1 MQRRE
6 FLRIF
11 ASFAVAGSGIAHAQ
25 AAVPVV
31 GYLASGSP
39 DAFASRLD
47 ALRHG
52 LGEYGYVEGRNVAIE
67 PRWASG
73 VYDQLQ
79 AFAADLV
86 ARKVDVIVAL
96 GPPSLRAAA
105 AATST
110 IPVVFVVGSDP
121 VRDGLVASMSRP
133 DRNLTGI
140 SFLAVDL
147 TPKRLQLAAEL
158 QPQAKLVALL
168 ANPSNR
174 AEERVMADAQNA
186 ARSAGLD
193 LAVLGASNASGIDAA
208 FAALEQNRAGILLVS
223 PDSLFTTQAARI
235 AALAIQHKIP
245 TLFAFREAVL
255 AGGLASYGPVTARI
269 HRDVGRYVGRI
280 LKGDRP
286 GDLPVLQPT
295 AFELTV
301 NLKTAKALGLEIA
314 PMILARADEV
324 IE

>member
-6 FLRIF
+6 FLKFF
-11 ASFAVAGSGIAHAQ
+11 AGAAIAGPGIARAQ
-25 AAVPVV
+25 AAMPVI
-31 GYLASGSP
+31 GYLAAGSP

-47 ALRHG
+47 ALRQG
-52 LGEYGYVEGRNVAIE
+52 LGEYGYAEGRNVAIE
-67 PRWASG
+67 PRWAG
-73 VYDQLQ
+73 GIYDQLQ

-140 SFLAVDL
+140 TFLAVDL

-158 QPQAKLVALL
+158 APQSKRVALL

-174 AEERVMADAQNA
+174 AACGIRPC
-186 ARSAGLD
+186 
-193 LAVLGASNASGIDAA
+193 LAVAGSAQSNLIMERTN
-208 FAALEQNRAGILLVS
+208 EQ
-223 PDSLFTTQAARI
+223 
-235 AALAIQHKIP
+235 
-245 TLFAFREAVL
+245 
-255 AGGLASYGPVTARI
+255 
-269 HRDVGRYVGRI
+269 
-280 LKGDRP
+280 
-286 GDLPVLQPT
+286 
-295 AFELTV
+295 
-301 NLKTAKALGLEIA
+301 
-314 PMILARADEV
+314 
-324 IE
+324 